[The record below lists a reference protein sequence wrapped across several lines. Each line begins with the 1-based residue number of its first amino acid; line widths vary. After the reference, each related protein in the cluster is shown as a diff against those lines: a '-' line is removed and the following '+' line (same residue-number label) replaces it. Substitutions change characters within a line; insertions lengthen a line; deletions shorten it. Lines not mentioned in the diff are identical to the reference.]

1 LAKVLEGAYGIA
13 DRPILILEPGTAVV
27 GASVAL
33 VTRVQDV
40 KQVAGRVLALIGASN
55 LCINTMMWKQ
65 RLSVAHLRTGT
76 DSTWA
81 HGDAFSLVGNTSAER
96 KDIVCEGLAGP
107 VARGD
112 LVIVDRV
119 GAYSANFKP
128 PFIHMCPPIV
138 ARTQGSYEVIKRP
151 ETVDDVLATYV

>member
-1 LAKVLEGAYGIA
+1 
-13 DRPILILEPGTAVV
+13 LILEPGTAVV

-40 KQVAGRVLALIGASN
+40 KQVGGRVLALIGASN

-65 RLSVAHLRTGT
+65 RLSVAHMRSGK
-76 DSTWA
+76 DSSWA
-81 HGDAFSLVGNTSAER
+81 EGESFSLVGNTSAER

-107 VARGD
+107 VGRGD
-112 LVIVDRV
+112 VVIVDKV

-128 PFIHMCPPIV
+128 PFITLCPPIV
-138 ARTQGSYEVIKRP
+138 ARSQGSYDVIKRP
-151 ETVDDVLATYV
+151 ETVDDVLATYS